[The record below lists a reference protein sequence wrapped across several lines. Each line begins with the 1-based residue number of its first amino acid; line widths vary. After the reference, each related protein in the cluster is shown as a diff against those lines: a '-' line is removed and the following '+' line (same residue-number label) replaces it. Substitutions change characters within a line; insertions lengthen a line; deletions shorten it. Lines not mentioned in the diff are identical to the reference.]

1 MNSSDKYERR
11 KFEPD
16 SCPLIEA
23 KLQIIDRELEK
34 NDISYRQLSE
44 EMDGYLTE
52 SEISDYLE
60 GKQHMSFFWV
70 GAEILETISD
80 IILRRYI
87 QGRRSSRR
95 PKK

>member
-1 MNSSDKYERR
+1 MKQNDVWERR

-23 KLQIIDRELEK
+23 KLKSIDRELEK
-34 NDISYRQLSE
+34 NDISYQQLSE
-44 EMDGYLTE
+44 AIDGYLTE
-52 SEISDYLE
+52 SEISDYLQ

-70 GAEILETISD
+70 GAEILEAISD
-80 IILRRYI
+80 IILRRFI

-95 PKK
+95 QKK

>member
-1 MNSSDKYERR
+1 MDTNDRWERR
-11 KFEPD
+11 KYEPD

-23 KLQIIDRELEK
+23 KLQRIDRELEK

-44 EMDGYLTE
+44 AMDEYLTE

-60 GKQHMSFFWV
+60 RKIHMSFFWV

-95 PKK
+95 QKK